1 MSQGALAVECRYNDQ
16 RVIRLLEKLNHK
28 DTVLSVIAERA
39 FMRRLVSKIFP
50 NNTKRLSDWNL
61 SPSKVIIIT
70 KVNYLHYPNKEGI
83 CNILNHWKKENLNF

>member
-16 RVIRLLEKLNHK
+16 RVIRLLERLNHK

-50 NNTKRLSDWNL
+50 NNTKRQSDWNL

-70 KVNYLHYPNKEGI
+70 KVNYLHYPDKEGSI
-83 CNILNHWKKENLNF
+83 CNIYA

>member
-16 RVIRLLEKLNHK
+16 RVIRLLERLNHK

-50 NNTKRLSDWNL
+50 NNTKRLSD
-61 SPSKVIIIT
+61 
-70 KVNYLHYPNKEGI
+70 
-83 CNILNHWKKENLNF
+83 